1 MESGPQRT
9 FFSVSKSE
17 KIGLIAFAMI
27 AAYVLW
33 HVIPL
38 TKLNPAHKQAEIE
51 YAGFHG
57 KLQLGMTL
65 AEVRETFDDLKPKHI
80 ELHGDGNDVFVITPF
95 QISARNWRMILEFK
109 DDRLTRVHSQI
120 VDYDAFPEGAP
131 PDKVAQP

>member
-1 MESGPQRT
+1 MESGTKRS

-27 AAYVLW
+27 AAYLLW

-38 TKLNPAHKQAEIE
+38 TKLNPVHKHAETE
-51 YAGFHG
+51 YAAFHG

-65 AEVRETFDDLKPKHI
+65 AEVRGTFDDLKPKHI
-80 ELHGDGNDVFVITPF
+80 ELHGDGSDVFVTTPF

-109 DDRLTRVHSQI
+109 DDKLKRVHSQI

-131 PDKVAQP
+131 PDKVTDP